1 MSPLDVLIEL
11 IERIG
16 ANKGAVIHVSA
27 DDLDE
32 WPDEAVSA
40 LKKQKLLIKAKPAS
54 SAICPGCEQ
63 SCIMPVHI
71 ILGYEN
77 LPARAFISCDK
88 RNDTSRVAISFEKLN
103 RWQCNINMLCQ
114 FITLNLK
121 LHQTQQS
128 ATNDRLHMIGMA
140 SGNKRNQM
148 LCLQTDD
155 IVSLVAGNSK
165 LPLIELIDYHNGVFL
180 LDDAMIHQLIDNS
193 TTADD
198 RYTPNNA
205 RREARK
211 LDTAAM
217 HESWQKEYRA
227 LKKRRPGMSEIW
239 YSQQIAKMEIANGRS
254 ADTIRKKMK
263 S

>member
-1 MSPLDVLIEL
+1 MSPPDALIEL

-16 ANKGAVIHVSA
+16 TNNGNVIHVSA

-32 WPDEAVSA
+32 WPNEAVSA

-63 SCIMPVHI
+63 NCVMPVHI
-71 ILGYEN
+71 IPEHAN
-77 LPARAFISCDK
+77 LPARAFVSCDK
-88 RNDTSRVAISFEKLN
+88 RDDTSRVAIPFEKLN

-114 FITLNLK
+114 FIVQNLK

-128 ATNDRLHMIGMA
+128 ATNDKLHMIGMA
-140 SGNKRNQM
+140 AGNKRSQM
-148 LCLQTDD
+148 LCLEIDG
-155 IVSLVAGNSK
+155 IVSLVAGNNK
-165 LPLIELIDYHNGVFL
+165 IPLIESIGYHDGAYTLNETLIC
-180 LDDAMIHQLIDNS
+180 QLIDNS

-211 LDTAAM
+211 LDTAVM
-217 HESWQKEYRA
+217 HESWRKEYRV
-227 LKKRRPGMSEIW
+227 LKKRCRGMSDVW
-239 YSQQIAKMEIANGRS
+239 YSQQIAKLEIAKGRR
-254 ADTIRKKMK
+254 ADTIRKNMK
-263 S
+263 T

>member
-16 ANKGAVIHVSA
+16 AGNGAVIHVSA

-63 SCIMPVHI
+63 NCAMPVHI
-71 ILGYEN
+71 IPEHAN

-88 RNDTSRVAISFEKLN
+88 RDDTSRVAIPFEKLT

-114 FITLNLK
+114 FISLNLK

-128 ATNDRLHMIGMA
+128 AADDRLHMIGMA
-140 SGNKRNQM
+140 SGNKRSQM
-148 LCLQTDD
+148 LCLEIDG
-155 IVSLVAGNSK
+155 IVFLVAGNNK
-165 LPLIELIDYHNGVFL
+165 IPLIELIDYHDGAYT
-180 LDDAMIHQLIDNS
+180 LDETLIRQLIDNS

-227 LKKRRPGMSEIW
+227 LKKRCRGMSDVW
-239 YSQQIAKMEIANGRS
+239 YSQQIAKLEIAKGRR
-254 ADTIRKKMK
+254 ADTIRKNMK